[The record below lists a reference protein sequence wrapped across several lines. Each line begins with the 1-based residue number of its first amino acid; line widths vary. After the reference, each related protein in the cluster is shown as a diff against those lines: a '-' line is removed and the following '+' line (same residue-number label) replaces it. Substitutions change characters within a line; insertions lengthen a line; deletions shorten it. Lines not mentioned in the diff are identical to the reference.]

1 MDKQALL
8 KKTEQINTV
17 IEAFLPKEGEYDQ
30 LIVNAMNYSVLA
42 GGKRLRP
49 LMMQTA
55 FHVFANDT
63 EEPEIL
69 HRFMAAI
76 ECIHTYSLCHDDLP
90 AMDNDMYRRGNLTTH
105 AKYGEAFGI
114 LAGDGLLN
122 FAFELIAEGMLQED
136 TAALAKDVCAFSVL
150 ADKAGYRGMVGG
162 QSLDVFLDQTQDA
175 DTKQEQLEYIYRT
188 KTSALL
194 EASFMIGAI
203 LAGASEQEISIL
215 EEVAGKTGFAFQIQ
229 DDILDLTGDEEVIGK
244 PIHSDEK
251 NGKKTFVSFAGLEQA
266 KKAVEEYSLDA
277 VRLLDEIPYPTDEMK
292 ELITYLMDRDN

>member
-1 MDKQALL
+1 MDKQSLQ

-17 IEAFLPKEGEYDQ
+17 IESFLPKEGEYDQ

-42 GGKRLRP
+42 GGKRIRP

-55 FHVFANDT
+55 FHVFAND
-63 EEPEIL
+63 EKEPEIL

-105 AKYGEAFGI
+105 AKFGEAFGI

-122 FAFELIAEGMLQED
+122 YAFELIAEGMQQED
-136 TAALAKDVCAFSVL
+136 FSRLPKAVRAFCVL
-150 ADKAGYRGMVGG
+150 AEKAGYRGMVGG

-215 EEVAGKTGFAFQIQ
+215 EDVAGKTGFAFQIQ

-244 PIHSDEK
+244 PVHSDEK

-266 KKAVEEYSLDA
+266 KRTVEEYSLKA
-277 VRLLDEIPYPTDEMK
+277 IRLLDEIPYRTDEMK

>member
-1 MDKQALL
+1 MDKQSLL
-8 KKTEQINTV
+8 QKTEQINKV
-17 IEAFLPKEGEYDQ
+17 IESFLPKEGEYDK
-30 LIVNAMNYSVLA
+30 LIVNAMNYSVRA

-49 LMMQTA
+49 FMMQTA
-55 FHVFANDT
+55 FHVFAN
-63 EEPEIL
+63 EASEPEIL

-105 AKYGEAFGI
+105 AKFGEAFGI

-122 FAFELIAEGMLQED
+122 FAFELIAEGMLHEEPAQLLN
-136 TAALAKDVCAFSVL
+136 AVRALNVL
-150 ADKAGYRGMVGG
+150 AQKAGYKGMVGG

-203 LAGASEQEISIL
+203 LAGASEQDIAIMEN
-215 EEVAGKTGFAFQIQ
+215 VAGKTGFAFQIQ

-244 PIHSDEK
+244 PVHSDDK
-251 NGKKTFVSFAGLEQA
+251 NGKKTFVTFAGLEHA
-266 KKAVEEYSLDA
+266 KKAVEEYSHEA
-277 VRLLDEIPYPTDEMK
+277 IRLLDEIAYPTDEMK
-292 ELITYLMDRDN
+292 ELIIYLMDRDY

>member
-1 MDKQALL
+1 MDKQSLQ

-17 IEAFLPKEGEYDQ
+17 IESFLPKEGEYDQ

-55 FHVFANDT
+55 FHVFAND
-63 EEPEIL
+63 EKEPEIL

-105 AKYGEAFGI
+105 AKFGEAFGI

-122 FAFELIAEGMLQED
+122 YAFELIAEGMQQED
-136 TAALAKDVCAFSVL
+136 LSRLPKAVRAFCVL
-150 ADKAGYRGMVGG
+150 AEKAGYRGMVGG

-215 EEVAGKTGFAFQIQ
+215 EDVAGKTGFAFQIQ

-244 PIHSDEK
+244 PVHSDEK

-266 KKAVEEYSLDA
+266 KRAVEEYSLKA
-277 VRLLDEIPYPTDEMK
+277 IRLLDEIPYPTDEMK

>member
-1 MDKQALL
+1 MDKQSLQ
-8 KKTEQINTV
+8 KKTDQINTV
-17 IEAFLPKEGEYDQ
+17 VESFLPKEGEYDQ

-55 FHVFANDT
+55 FHVFVNDKK
-63 EEPEIL
+63 EPEIL

-105 AKYGEAFGI
+105 AKFGEAFGI

-122 FAFELIAEGMLQED
+122 YAFELIAEGMHHEAPSHLPN
-136 TAALAKDVCAFSVL
+136 AVRAFCVL
-150 ADKAGYRGMVGG
+150 AEKAGYRGMVGG

-203 LAGASEQEISIL
+203 LAGASEQEITIL
-215 EEVAGKTGFAFQIQ
+215 EDVAGKTGFAFQIQ

-244 PIHSDEK
+244 PVHSDEK

-266 KKAVEEYSLDA
+266 KIAVEDYSLEA
-277 VRLLDEIPYPTDEMK
+277 IRLLDEIPYPTDEMK
-292 ELITYLMDRDN
+292 ELITYLIDRDN

>member
-1 MDKQALL
+1 M
-8 KKTEQINTV
+8 
-17 IEAFLPKEGEYDQ
+17 IETFLPKEGEYDQ

-63 EEPEIL
+63 KEPEIL

-122 FAFELIAEGMLQED
+122 YAFELIAEGMLQEEA
-136 TAALAKDVCAFSVL
+136 AALAKDVHAFCVL
-150 ADKAGYRGMVGG
+150 AEKAGYRGMVG
-162 QSLDVFLDQTQDA
+162 
-175 DTKQEQLEYIYRT
+175 
-188 KTSALL
+188 
-194 EASFMIGAI
+194 
-203 LAGASEQEISIL
+203 
-215 EEVAGKTGFAFQIQ
+215 
-229 DDILDLTGDEEVIGK
+229 
-244 PIHSDEK
+244 
-251 NGKKTFVSFAGLEQA
+251 
-266 KKAVEEYSLDA
+266 
-277 VRLLDEIPYPTDEMK
+277 
-292 ELITYLMDRDN
+292 